1 MQPKLLRVLQEQEF
15 ERLGSTQTIRVDVR
29 LVAATNR
36 DLAEMVTARTF
47 RSDLYYRL
55 RVFPLLMPP
64 LRDRQEDIPALV
76 RYFVEKHARRMNRM
90 VETIPAE
97 TLDLLVR
104 YPWPGNIREL
114 ENLIERAVIV
124 SPGPVLRVPLSEL
137 KPPSEPVGDNLTLRA
152 AERDHI
158 LKALEAT
165 KCAERDHI
173 LKALEATKWVL
184 AGPRGAAAR
193 LGMKRTTL
201 QSKMR
206 KLGVVRGHRN

>member
-1 MQPKLLRVLQEQEF
+1 
-15 ERLGSTQTIRVDVR
+15 
-29 LVAATNR
+29 
-36 DLAEMVTARTF
+36 
-47 RSDLYYRL
+47 
-55 RVFPLLMPP
+55 
-64 LRDRQEDIPALV
+64 
-76 RYFVEKHARRMNRM
+76 MNRA

-97 TLDLLVR
+97 TLEQMVNYR
-104 YPWPGNIREL
+104 WPGNIREL

-124 SPGPVLRVPLSEL
+124 SPGPVLRVPLNEIKSGAE
-137 KPPSEPVGDNLTLRA
+137 PEPSAESLTLRA

-165 KCAERDHI
+165 NWI
-173 LKALEATKWVL
+173 L

-206 KLGVVRGHRN
+206 KLGVFRIRDR

>member
-1 MQPKLLRVLQEQEF
+1 
-15 ERLGSTQTIRVDVR
+15 
-29 LVAATNR
+29 
-36 DLAEMVTARTF
+36 
-47 RSDLYYRL
+47 
-55 RVFPLLMPP
+55 VFPLLMPP
-64 LRDRQEDIPALV
+64 LRERQEDIPALV
-76 RYFVEKHARRMNRM
+76 RYFVEKHARRMNRA

-124 SPGPVLRVPLSEL
+124 SPGPVLRVPLGEL
-137 KPPSEPVGDNLTLRA
+137 KVPSEPVGDTLTLRA

-158 LKALEAT
+158 LRALAAT
-165 KCAERDHI
+165 N
-173 LKALEATKWVL
+173 WVL

-206 KLGVVRGHRN
+206 KLGVVRGRPG

>member
-1 MQPKLLRVLQEQEF
+1 
-15 ERLGSTQTIRVDVR
+15 
-29 LVAATNR
+29 
-36 DLAEMVTARTF
+36 MVSARTF

-64 LRDRQEDIPALV
+64 LRERQQDIPALV
-76 RYFVEKHARRMNRM
+76 RYFVEKHARRLNRA
-90 VETIPAE
+90 VESIPAE
-97 TLDLLVR
+97 TLDFLVH

-124 SPGPVLRVPLSEL
+124 SPGPVLRVPLTDL
-137 KPPSEPVGDNLTLRA
+137 KPVSEPATEQLTLRA

-158 LKALEAT
+158 LRALEAT
-165 KCAERDHI
+165 N
-173 LKALEATKWVL
+173 WVL

-206 KLGVVRGHRN
+206 KLGVKRSHRG

>member
-1 MQPKLLRVLQEQEF
+1 
-15 ERLGSTQTIRVDVR
+15 
-29 LVAATNR
+29 
-36 DLAEMVTARTF
+36 
-47 RSDLYYRL
+47 
-55 RVFPLLMPP
+55 
-64 LRDRQEDIPALV
+64 
-76 RYFVEKHARRMNRM
+76 MNRS

-137 KPPSEPVGDNLTLRA
+137 KSPAEPAGEGLTLRA

-158 LKALEAT
+158 LRALEAT
-165 KCAERDHI
+165 N
-173 LKALEATKWVL
+173 WVL
-184 AGPRGAAAR
+184 AGPRGAAVR

-206 KLGVVRGHRN
+206 KLGVVRGRAT